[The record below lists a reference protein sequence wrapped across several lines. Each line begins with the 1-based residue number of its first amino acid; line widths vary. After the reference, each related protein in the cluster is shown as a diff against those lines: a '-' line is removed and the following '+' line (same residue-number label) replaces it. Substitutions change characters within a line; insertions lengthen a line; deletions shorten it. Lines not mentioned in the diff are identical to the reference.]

1 MCRWIAYKGQPVF
14 LEHYITTAE
23 HSLIHQS
30 LHAEQGKTE
39 TNGDG
44 FGIGWY
50 GARSEP
56 GIYREILPA
65 WNDENLKSLA
75 SQIQSPLFFAHVRA
89 STGTETSRTNCH
101 PFSYGPWM
109 FMHNGQIGGY
119 GHVRRALESQ
129 LDDYHYVRRSGTTDS
144 ELLFLLALQEDLQS
158 CAVSALRKV
167 LNRVQQTMAD
177 KGVANA
183 LRFTSCLSDGKRL
196 FGFRCSSDHKAPS
209 LFYRRYDNGDVVL
222 VSEPIDRQADCWQ
235 EVPQDHSICF
245 TEDKVTLREMRM
257 VS

>member
-50 GARSEP
+50 GARPEP

-65 WNDENLKSLA
+65 WNDGNLKSLA
-75 SQIQSPLFFAHVRA
+75 AQIQSSLFFAHVRA
-89 STGTETSRTNCH
+89 STGTETSRANCH
-101 PFSYGPWM
+101 PFTLDQWM

-119 GHVRRALESQ
+119 GDLRRMLESM
-129 LDDYHYVRRSGTTDS
+129 LDDTHYSHRTGTTDS
-144 ELLFLLALQEDLQS
+144 ELLFLLAMQEDLQS
-158 CAVSALRKV
+158 CPKKALGKV
-167 LNRVQQTMAD
+167 LKRVIKGMAE
-177 KGVANA
+177 KNISSP

-196 FGFRCSSDHKAPS
+196 IGFRCSSDHQAPS
-209 LFYRRYDNGDVVL
+209 LFYRLYENGDVIL
-222 VSEPIDRQADCWQ
+222 VSEPIDRQLECWQ
-235 EVPQDHSICF
+235 EVPQDHVVCF
-245 TEDKVTLREMRM
+245 TDGEMM
-257 VS
+257 LSEMAI